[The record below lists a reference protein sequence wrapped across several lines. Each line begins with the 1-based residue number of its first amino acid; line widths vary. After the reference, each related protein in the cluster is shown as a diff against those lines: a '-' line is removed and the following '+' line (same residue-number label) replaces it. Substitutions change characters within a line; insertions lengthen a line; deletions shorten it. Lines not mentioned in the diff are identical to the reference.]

1 MADIL
6 DEVLRDQSDE
16 KKLYFFKKILPFII
30 GISILIVIGMVI
42 NNWYQ
47 DKKSTE
53 NKELGDVF
61 IRSLENS
68 DKKTVDEVLSSL
80 SKNHPHSK
88 IAELAMLKRA
98 GARID
103 NGDVAGAKALFEEII
118 NNENVGS
125 ISKSFARISWLS
137 LIIDQQSFTEK
148 EKSTID
154 GYLKYYTDDSQEFF
168 GTASLLK
175 AIWYTKNDQNGLAK
189 EVLVSLRAT
198 GNLPTIIKEQAL
210 ALLSRLELEKN

>member
-30 GISILIVIGMVI
+30 GITIFIVIGMVI
-42 NNWYQ
+42 NNWYL

-53 NKELGDVF
+53 NKELGDIF
-61 IRSLENS
+61 IRSLDNP

-88 IAELAMLKRA
+88 VAELAMLKRA

-103 NGDVAGAKALFEEII
+103 GGDVAGAKTLFQEII
-118 NNENVGS
+118 NNENFS
-125 ISKSFARISWLS
+125 STSKSFARISWLS
-137 LIIDQQSFTEK
+137 LVIDQSSFTDQ

-154 GYLKYYTDDSQEFF
+154 DYLKYYTDDLQEFF

-175 AIWYTKNDQNGLAK
+175 AIWYTKNNQNELAK
-189 EVLVSLRAT
+189 EVLQALRST
-198 GNLPTIIKEQAL
+198 SNLPTIIKEQAL
-210 ALLSRLELEKN
+210 ALLSRLELEN

>member
-30 GISILIVIGMVI
+30 GISIFVVICMVI

-53 NKELGDVF
+53 NKELGDIF
-61 IRSLENS
+61 IGSLDNP
-68 DKKTVDEVLSSL
+68 DKKTVEEVLSSL

-88 IAELAMLKRA
+88 VAELAMLKRA
-98 GARID
+98 AARID
-103 NGDVAGAKALFEEII
+103 SGDIEGAKALFEEII
-118 NNENVGS
+118 NNENFGS
-125 ISKSFARISWLS
+125 TSKSFARISWLS
-137 LIIDQQSFTEK
+137 LVIDQSNFTDKEKNIIDS
-148 EKSTID
+148 
-154 GYLKYYTDDSQEFF
+154 YLKHYTDDSQEFF

-175 AIWYTKNDQNGLAK
+175 AIWYTKNNQNALAK
-189 EVLVSLRAT
+189 EVLVMLRST
-198 GNLPTIIKEQAL
+198 VNLPINIKEQAL
-210 ALLSRLELEKN
+210 ALLSRLELEN